1 MRNMIAKGTQSGCA
15 DPDLWRVNLLGWN
28 LRERERERA
37 FSLQLVDQSSPEFF
51 QHCFWREGS
60 VMCSMDVKDA
70 FLTVVQERPTL
81 VHTTD
86 AGRNRR
92 SFSLGRVLP
101 GQRDG
106 SLQWY
111 KSITSFLKKHL
122 ALEEHAP
129 YPCILKHESCVVM
142 IHVDDLLVVGR
153 RKFVPFHQ
161 R

>member
-1 MRNMIAKGTQSGCA
+1 
-15 DPDLWRVNLLGWN
+15 
-28 LRERERERA
+28 
-37 FSLQLVDQSSPEFF
+37 
-51 QHCFWREGS
+51 
-60 VMCSMDVKDA
+60 MCSMDVKDA

-122 ALEEHAP
+122 DLEEHAP